1 MHKWVNTRL
10 QIGRTS
16 FKIFCSTCK
25 SKLLYICILAYTY
38 MYIYAIVE
46 TWNLHI
52 QPYNAFD
59 FIHVPKNTG
68 GEKMEIKSALRI
80 VSV

>member
-1 MHKWVNTRL
+1 
-10 QIGRTS
+10 
-16 FKIFCSTCK
+16 
-25 SKLLYICILAYTY
+25 